1 MAGLAALAPAVA
13 RAGHGCVSTVR
24 TGLVVGK
31 FCPLHRGHQL
41 LLDHAQ
47 GACER
52 LLVVSYSKPE
62 FPGMAPARRE
72 AWLRA
77 LYPDANHWVLDDA
90 RLAAYCGRLG
100 LAPQCLPDNGA
111 SDESHRFFMAW
122 LLRDVIQS
130 EVDLV
135 FTSEDY
141 GPGFAA
147 VLSQQQ
153 QLHGGRAV
161 AHVAVDPARG
171 AVPVSGTALRR
182 DLHALRHQLAPQ
194 VYRDFVRRVVLLGG
208 ESTGKSTLAR
218 ILAERCGSVYA
229 AEYGRE
235 LWEAQDGQL
244 QETDL
249 LHIAQTQVAREEALL
264 GVATGWL
271 VCDTSPLTT
280 LLYAEAMFGRADPVL
295 LELAMRSYDL
305 VLLCDPD
312 VPFVQDG
319 TRRDEAFRH
328 WQHAWYLRELE
339 ARQIPCRQLRG
350 DWRQREAAAL
360 AAMAEVSP
368 EVERRLTLRALVA
381 Q

>member
-1 MAGLAALAPAVA
+1 M
-13 RAGHGCVSTVR
+13 STLRV
-24 TGLVVGK
+24 GLVVGK

-47 GACER
+47 ANCER
-52 LLVVSYSKPE
+52 LIVVSYTKPE
-62 FPGMAPARRE
+62 FTGMAPARRE
-72 AWLRA
+72 AWLHA
-77 LYPDANHWVLDDA
+77 LYPDADHWVLDDA
-90 RLAAYCGRLG
+90 RLAAHCQRLG
-100 LAPQCLPDNGA
+100 RSLQCLPDNAA
-111 SDESHRFFMAW
+111 SDETHRLFMAW
-122 LLRDVIQS
+122 LLREVIQS

-153 QLHGGRAV
+153 QLHGGRTV
-161 AHVAVDPARG
+161 VHVGVDPARQ
-171 AVPVSGTALRR
+171 AVPVSGTALRS
-182 DLHALRHQLAPQ
+182 DLHERRHQLAPQ
-194 VYRDFVRRVVLLGG
+194 VYCHFVKRIVLLGG

-218 ILAERCGSVYA
+218 ILAERCGSVHA

-235 LWEAQDGQL
+235 LWEAQDGKL

-249 LHIAQTQVAREEALL
+249 LHIAQTQVAREGALL
-264 GVATGWL
+264 EIATRWL

-280 LLYAEAMFGRADPVL
+280 LLYAEAMFGRAAPAL
-295 LELAMRSYDL
+295 LELARREYDL

-328 WQHAWYLRELE
+328 WQHNWYLRELE
-339 ARQIPCRQLRG
+339 ARKIPFIQLRG
-350 DWRQREAAAL
+350 NWQQREAAAL
-360 AAMAEVSP
+360 AAMEDRSLTIVAP
-368 EVERRLTLRALVA
+368 ETLQRTIN

>member
-1 MAGLAALAPAVA
+1 
-13 RAGHGCVSTVR
+13 VSMLRV
-24 TGLVVGK
+24 GLVVGK
-31 FCPLHRGHQL
+31 FCPLHRGHQF

-47 GACER
+47 AACER
-52 LLVVSYSKPE
+52 LVVVSYTKPE

-77 LYPDANHWVLDDA
+77 LYPDAEHWVLDDS
-90 RLAAYCGRLG
+90 RLAAHCQGLG
-100 LAPQCLPDNGA
+100 LAAQCLPHNDA
-111 SDESHRFFMAW
+111 DDEAHRLFMAW
-122 LLRDVIQS
+122 LLREVIQS

-161 AHVAVDPARG
+161 AHVEVDPARRS
-171 AVPVSGTALRR
+171 VPVSGTAVRA
-182 DLHALRHQLAPQ
+182 DLHAQRQQLAPQ

-218 ILAERCGSVYA
+218 TLATRCDSVYA

-264 GVATGWL
+264 GAATGWL

-280 LLYAEAMFGRADPVL
+280 LLYAEAMFGRADPCL
-295 LELAMRSYDL
+295 LELSRRHYDL

-319 TRRDEAFRH
+319 TRRDEAFRR
-328 WQHAWYLRELE
+328 WQHAWYLRELGS
-339 ARQIPCRQLRG
+339 RQIPFRQLGG
-350 DWRQREAAAL
+350 DWQQREATAL
-360 AAMAEVSP
+360 AAMAELLPAVDAARSRP
-368 EVERRLTLRALVA
+368 ALLV